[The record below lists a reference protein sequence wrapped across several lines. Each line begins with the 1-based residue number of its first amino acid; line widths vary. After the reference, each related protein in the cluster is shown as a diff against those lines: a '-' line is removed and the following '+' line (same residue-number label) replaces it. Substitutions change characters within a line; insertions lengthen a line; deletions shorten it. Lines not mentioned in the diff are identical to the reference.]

1 MKCIFT
7 SDRNSLST
15 SDAIVFRGRRLPKFE
30 FPPRMTHQKWIFYE
44 TEPPHKTWMFANL
57 TKYNGLFNM
66 TSTYAADSHIPF
78 TRMKSCHKDWHIY
91 NELSG
96 EDFGAKKRKD
106 VPVAWFAS
114 RCLTQSRREDYVKE
128 LQEHIKVDIY
138 GKCGDKQCG
147 SNIREDDCDKSLLHV
162 EGSYKF
168 YLSFENSIC
177 DDYVSEKLWKVLNLN
192 VVPVVMG
199 GVEYSNMMPKDSF
212 IDVRDF
218 NSAKDLAKYISYL
231 DSNNTAYNA
240 ILRNK
245 ASLQCEALNPKR
257 GKGCNICH
265 RLHETKGQ
273 VSVVHALDAFWGSRR
288 CLSPEVYHQT
298 QAVDDFEVDL
308 EEVKKV
314 SLAGNK

>member
-1 MKCIFT
+1 KCIFT
-7 SDRNSLST
+7 SDRHFLST
-15 SDAIVFRGRRLPKFE
+15 SDAIVFRGRRLPKIE
-30 FPPRMTHQKWIFYE
+30 FPPRLTHQKWIFYE

-78 TRMKSCHKDWHIY
+78 TRMKSCHRDWHIY

-114 RCLTQSRREDYVKE
+114 RCLTQSRREDYVKK

-147 SNIREDDCDKSLLHV
+147 SNAMGGRI
-162 EGSYKF
+162 YKF

-199 GVEYSNMMPKDSF
+199 GVEYSNIMPKDSF

-218 NSAKDLAKYISYL
+218 DSAKDLAKYISYL
-231 DSNNTAYNA
+231 DSNDTAYNA

-245 ASLQCEALNPKR
+245 ASLQCEALNPER
-257 GKGCNICH
+257 GKGCNIC
-265 RLHETKGQ
+265 
-273 VSVVHALDAFWGSRR
+273 
-288 CLSPEVYHQT
+288 
-298 QAVDDFEVDL
+298 
-308 EEVKKV
+308 
-314 SLAGNK
+314 